1 MSDRIGD
8 LILIPQNGWSC
19 FQHVGETKP
28 EDCQTTIVGIHGG
41 VTRAEMLIPFLAY
54 RF

>member
-1 MSDRIGD
+1 MGDRIGD

-28 EDCQTTIVGIHGG
+28 EDCQTTLIGIHGG